1 MKDIWVLISVGTVNQ
16 STLTFILKR
25 QPLVLQ
31 SPNVWINTN
40 TLSKSKTPFKMSSGP
55 LPFRMNPHRQIGMQ
69 VFFFLLC
76 CFGMRRASEGLFS
89 LFSQVDCCHYFPS
102 RIGNRS
108 VFPGERTHYS
118 KQSTYL
124 MRHDTFY
131 HFSDVCIQCGWHRNV
146 SKLDRPWEKI
156 GIRFCLFCWGY
167 TKMWSQCIPKIC

>member
-1 MKDIWVLISVGTVNQ
+1 
-16 STLTFILKR
+16 
-25 QPLVLQ
+25 
-31 SPNVWINTN
+31 
-40 TLSKSKTPFKMSSGP
+40 
-55 LPFRMNPHRQIGMQ
+55 MNPHRQIGMQ

-89 LFSQVDCCHYFPS
+89 LFSQVDCCHYFLS

-108 VFPGERTHYS
+108 VFPGESTHYS

-156 GIRFCLFCWGY
+156 GI
-167 TKMWSQCIPKIC
+167 KINRGFVNSVEVIQKFEAYAFLKYAILHETCHIDQWPPFSLKAELLHFGI

>member
-1 MKDIWVLISVGTVNQ
+1 MKDIWVLRSVGTVNQ

-25 QPLVLQ
+25 RPLVLQ

-40 TLSKSKTPFKMSSGP
+40 TLSKTPFKTSSGP

-76 CFGMRRASEGLFS
+76 CFGMHRASEGLFS
-89 LFSQVDCCHYFPS
+89 LFSQVDCCHYFLS
-102 RIGNRS
+102 HIENRS
-108 VFPGERTHYS
+108 VFPSESTHYS

-156 GIRFCLFCWGY
+156 GI
-167 TKMWSQCIPKIC
+167 KMNRGFVYSFFFF